1 MDKTNAALT
10 ARLRDR
16 VVGELHLGRIHAGDR
31 LPGIRDVSAETGL
44 GHRAVVRAYRALE
57 AEGLVEVRG
66 RSGVYV
72 APQERLGRELL
83 GETAGWLAGV
93 LSEAL
98 KRRIPIPGLPD
109 FVRRCTAAVHPRVAC
124 LESTE
129 DHLAVICSELRE
141 EFGFDASSLDL
152 RRLRGSG
159 EVVPDGLPKELRSAE
174 LIVTTTLHASAARAL
189 AEALGVPLVLI
200 TVHPEIAA
208 TLERRVREG
217 TLIVVCADP
226 AFGERIRSIYGG
238 ADPARVRVVTADD
251 AASMRALDPEE
262 PVLLTLAAR
271 RRLGETPLQSL
282 LPHSPTISPQSAR
295 ELAELLVRLNVAKEH
310 A

>member
-1 MDKTNAALT
+1 MQRLIHRCGCGSPAPHSAVGGQKTAQT
-10 ARLRDR
+10 G
-16 VVGELHLGRIHAGDR
+16 VVSQRTD
-31 LPGIRDVSAETGL
+31 
-44 GHRAVVRAYRALE
+44 
-57 AEGLVEVRG
+57 
-66 RSGVYV
+66 
-72 APQERLGRELL
+72 
-83 GETAGWLAGV
+83 
-93 LSEAL
+93 
-98 KRRIPIPGLPD
+98 
-109 FVRRCTAAVHPRVAC
+109 
-124 LESTE
+124 
-129 DHLAVICSELRE
+129 
-141 EFGFDASSLDL
+141 SS
-152 RRLRGSG
+152 
-159 EVVPDGLPKELRSAE
+159 
-174 LIVTTTLHASAARAL
+174 ARAL

>member
-1 MDKTNAALT
+1 VDLDA
-10 ARLRDR
+10 
-16 VVGELHLGRIHAGDR
+16 
-31 LPGIRDVSAETGL
+31 LPG
-44 GHRAVVRAYRALE
+44 
-57 AEGLVEVRG
+57 EV
-66 RSGVYV
+66 
-72 APQERLGRELL
+72 Q
-83 GETAGWLAGV
+83 
-93 LSEAL
+93 
-98 KRRIPIPGLPD
+98 
-109 FVRRCTAAVHPRVAC
+109 
-124 LESTE
+124 
-129 DHLAVICSELRE
+129 
-141 EFGFDASSLDL
+141 
-152 RRLRGSG
+152 
-159 EVVPDGLPKELRSAE
+159 SAE

-189 AEALGVPLVLI
+189 AKALGVPLVLI

-251 AASMRALDPEE
+251 VASMRALDPEE

-271 RRLGETPLQSL
+271 RLLGETPLQSL